1 MKVRVGSLGRAVWAG
16 AIVLALAS
24 VGRAEPDS
32 SALFATKCTS
42 CHSFGKGER
51 IGPDLKGV
59 TDRRA
64 RSWLIAWIR
73 SSDKLI
79 RAGDATATELFRK
92 HRQQRMPDHDLTDL
106 QITALLDYLAAGGPE
121 LDELRQVRKASTAT
135 AEEVTFG
142 RSLFYG
148 KVPLSSGGL
157 SCASC
162 HTLAKQRAL
171 GGSFAPDLTQA
182 YTRLWDKNLGR
193 WLERPCLP
201 RVPALK
207 DPKRV
212 TDAESLALRAF
223 LRTVNLDELRATAGP
238 SKQ

>member
-1 MKVRVGSLGRAVWAG
+1 MNSPVGSFGPALRAG
-16 AIVLALAS
+16 AIVLAFAS
-24 VGRAEPDS
+24 AGRAQPT
-32 SALFATKCTS
+32 SALFATKCSS

-59 TDRRA
+59 TSRHS

-79 RAGDATATELFRK
+79 RSGDATATALFRK
-92 HRQQRMPDHDLTDL
+92 YRGQRMPDHELTDA
-106 QITALLDYLAAGGPE
+106 QITALLDYLAVGGPE
-121 LDELRQVRKASTAT
+121 IDEQRQVRKASTAT
-135 AEEVTFG
+135 AEEVTLG
-142 RSLFYG
+142 QRLFYG

-162 HTLAKQRAL
+162 HTLSKQRAL

-201 RVPALK
+201 RGPSLREA
-207 DPKRV
+207 KRV
-212 TDAESLALRAF
+212 TDTESLALRAF
-223 LRTVNLDELRATAGP
+223 LRTVNLDELRATAPP